1 MKSFRRKKG
10 NRKVN
15 VQETVSARWPRVLLI
30 SFGVA
35 LVFAAGT
42 AMSLYLRSLQ
52 WEQFQALEVSGEME
66 RVSAAEVHEVLKP
79 FVAEGFAGI
88 NIRGAQHAL
97 EELPWVA
104 DARVRRQWP
113 GTLVVELREEH
124 PVATWYGMSLM
135 NDAGK
140 VFVDGA
146 AGYSGVLPDIG
157 GPAGTQREMIARLH
171 EVRTAADSEGLNLR
185 RLLRTERR
193 AERLW
198 LDNGI
203 EVRLGR
209 RDIDVRLQRFLD
221 IAWPALQTRVEQIA
235 YVDMRYTNGFAVG
248 WKAAGES
255 RREKG

>member
-1 MKSFRRKKG
+1 MKWFRRKKT

-15 VQETVSARWPRVLLI
+15 AQEAPPARWPRILLI

-35 LVFAAGT
+35 LVFATGT
-42 AMSLYLRSLQ
+42 GISLYLRSLQ
-52 WEQFQALEVSGEME
+52 WEQFQALEISGELE
-66 RVSAAEVHEVLKP
+66 RVSAEEVHEVLKP

-88 NIRGAQHAL
+88 NIRGAQQSL
-97 EELPWVA
+97 EELAWVA

-113 GTLVVELREEH
+113 GTLVVELREEQ

-135 NDAGK
+135 NAEGH

-146 AGYSGVLPDIG
+146 AGYSGVLPDIS
-157 GPAGTQREMIARLH
+157 GPVGTQREMISRLN
-171 EVRTAADSEGLNLR
+171 EVRSAAINEGLNLR

-209 RDIDVRLQRFLD
+209 RDVDARLQRFLD
-221 IAWPALQTRVEQIA
+221 VAWPALQTRVEQIA

-248 WKAAGES
+248 WKAASES